1 MEFESIGQYFSS
13 LSIPHYVAIGLL
25 LFVLVLFL
33 SSKTRQRQEKKL
45 LAQAPKLL
53 LKDFQVA
60 PLGKD
65 AFFKIRNEGETA
77 TISQLDIIGRADLMV
92 KNDYAGHQIEKDREY
107 RIFLESA
114 GHQKID
120 QDFSIEITYVD
131 PVGNIYKQ
139 LVPLDDPEAQKLSV
153 VKKR

>member
-1 MEFESIGQYFSS
+1 MEFELVEQYLLS
-13 LSIPHYVAIGLL
+13 LSIPHFVAIGLL
-25 LFVLVLFL
+25 LFVLILFFA
-33 SSKTRQRQEKKL
+33 SKSKERQEKKL
-45 LAQAPKLL
+45 LAQAPRLR

-65 AFFKIRNEGETA
+65 AFFKIRNAGETA

-92 KNDYAGHQIEKDREY
+92 KNDYAGHQIEKNKEY

-120 QDFSIEITYVD
+120 KDFSIEITFSD
-131 PVGNIYKQ
+131 PQGHIYKQ
-139 LVPLDDPEAQKLSV
+139 LVPVASPDRPQLSII
-153 VKKR
+153 KKG

>member
-1 MEFESIGQYFSS
+1 MEFESFEQYFSS
-13 LSIPHYVAIGLL
+13 LSIPHYAAMGLL
-25 LFVLVLFL
+25 LFAFVLFIL
-33 SSKTRQRQEKKL
+33 SRTKKRKEQQL

-77 TISQLDIIGRADLMV
+77 TISQLDIVGRADLMV
-92 KNDYAGHQIEKDREY
+92 KNDYAGHQIEKDKEY

-114 GHQKID
+114 GHQKIEK
-120 QDFSIEITYVD
+120 DFSIEITFSD
-131 PVGNIYKQ
+131 ANGHIYKQ
-139 LVPLDDPEAQKLSV
+139 TVPVNSPELQQLTV
-153 VKKR
+153 IKKG

>member
-1 MEFESIGQYFSS
+1 MEFESIEQYLSS
-13 LSIPHYVAIGLL
+13 LSIPHFVAIGLL
-25 LFVLVLFL
+25 LFTLILFFA
-33 SSKTRQRQEKKL
+33 SKSKQRQEQKL
-45 LAQAPKLL
+45 LAQAPRLL

-92 KNDYAGHQIEKDREY
+92 KNDYAGHQVEKDKEY

-120 QDFSIEITYVD
+120 RNFSIEITFSDSKGY
-131 PVGNIYKQ
+131 IYKQ
-139 LVPLDDPEAQKLSV
+139 TVAVSSPDTSQLTIMQKG
-153 VKKR
+153 